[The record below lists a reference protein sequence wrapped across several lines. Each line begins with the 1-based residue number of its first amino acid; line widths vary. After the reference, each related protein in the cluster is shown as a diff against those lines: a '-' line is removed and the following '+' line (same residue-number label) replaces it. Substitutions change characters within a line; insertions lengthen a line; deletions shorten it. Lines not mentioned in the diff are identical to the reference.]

1 MGYCLY
7 GNELNEQTT
16 TIEAGLS
23 WITKHETS
31 FIGSNSMQDNLP
43 SKKLI
48 ALISE
53 ERAIPRSGYKI
64 FSKDKKGSGRSYK
77 RRDVS
82 VFKKRNCSCLC

>member
-53 ERAIPRSGYKI
+53 ELYRDQVIRYFQKT
-64 FSKDKKGSGRSYK
+64 KKK
-77 RRDVS
+77 
-82 VFKKRNCSCLC
+82 CM